1 MVKIAKRAEAVNPSL
16 TLAITA
22 KAKRMAKEGIDVVS
36 FAAGEPDFDTPL
48 NIKMAGINAIKEGF
62 TKYTP
67 SSGMQELKDAVSAKL
82 RDENML
88 VYPASSISISCGAK
102 HSLYNIFQAITEEG
116 DEVIIPSP
124 YWLSYPEMVRL
135 SGAAPVFV
143 ETGQKDDFKLQ
154 AQALKKAV
162 TDKTRAII
170 INSPSNPTGILY
182 GENELKEI
190 ADIACSKKI
199 LVISDEIYEHLIY
212 DKKKHVS
219 IASLG
224 EDIKSQTLIVN
235 GVSKSYSMT
244 GWRIGYVAG
253 DAEVISAINKIQSH
267 STSNPASI
275 SQRAALEA
283 IKGSQESVE
292 KMSLEFETRRDY
304 LCTRIERIKD
314 FSAIKPNG
322 AFYVFCN
329 IEKTGIDSV
338 AMANRLLDEIK
349 VAVIPGKPFGSD
361 KHIRLSFASSV
372 ENIMKGMD
380 RIERWVEERQ

>member
-48 NIKMAGINAIKEGF
+48 NIKMAAINAIKEGF

-88 VYPASSISISCGAK
+88 VYPSSSISISCGAK
-102 HSLYNIFQAITEEG
+102 HSLYNIFQAVTEEG

-135 SGAAPVFV
+135 SGARPVFV
-143 ETGQKDDFKLQ
+143 ETTQKDNFKLR
-154 AQALKKAV
+154 ADALEKAI
-162 TDKTRAII
+162 TDRTRAVI
-170 INSPSNPTGILY
+170 INSPSNPTGMLY

-190 ADIACSKKI
+190 ADIALSRKI

-212 DKKKHVS
+212 DRKKHVS

-224 EDIKSQTLIVN
+224 DDIKSRTLIVN

-283 IKGSQESVE
+283 IQGSQESVE

-304 LCTRIERIKD
+304 LCTRVDRIKGL
-314 FSAIKPNG
+314 SAIKPSG

-338 AMANRLLDEIK
+338 TMANRLLDEIK

-361 KHIRLSFASSV
+361 KHIRLSFASNI
-372 ENIMKGMD
+372 ENLMKGMD
-380 RIERWVEERQ
+380 RIERWAEEKQ